1 MAKHIVIE
9 KFEDRDGKVYKAGE
23 VYPRPANKKVSK
35 KRLDELLTDNNREGR
50 PFIEVEVEEKE
61 EKEESEDEGE

>member
-9 KFEDRDGKVYKAGE
+9 KFEDRDGKVYKAGD

-35 KRLDELLTDNNREGR
+35 KRLDELLTDTNREGR
-50 PFIEVEVEEKE
+50 PFIEVEVEEKI
-61 EKEESEDEGE
+61 EKEEIEDEGE

>member
-35 KRLDELLTDNNREGR
+35 KRLDELLTDANREGR
-50 PFIEVEVEEKE
+50 PFIELEVEEKE

>member
-50 PFIEVEVEEKE
+50 PFIEVEVEEE
-61 EKEESEDEGE
+61 IEKEESEDEGE

>member
-50 PFIEVEVEEKE
+50 PFIEVEVVK

>member
-9 KFEDRDGKVYKAGE
+9 KFEDRDGKVYKAGD

-35 KRLDELLTDNNREGR
+35 KRLDELLTDTNREGR
-50 PFIEVEVEEKE
+50 PFIEVEAEEEIEKE
-61 EKEESEDEGE
+61 EIEDEGE